1 MPESKLSSLS
11 YEPSSSLVQL
21 GSNFGLLKRLA
32 QPCLKLGFIKGDD
45 LAVFIT
51 GIYLVHD
58 LNFGEHNIIFQINSI
73 GVSLFIIDGDI
84 NPR

>member
-1 MPESKLSSLS
+1 M
-11 YEPSSSLVQL
+11 
-21 GSNFGLLKRLA
+21 
-32 QPCLKLGFIKGDD
+32 
-45 LAVFIT
+45 FIT

-58 LNFGEHNIIFQINSI
+58 LNFGEHNLIFQINSI